1 MAMSVRHTLHTTLL
15 WLLAGAS
22 SVVFAADAE
31 EPDMEFLEYLGQW
44 EETDEEW
51 VMIDQQM
58 NLDPVEQTDP
68 APQGEESPEKDD
80 ER

>member
-1 MAMSVRHTLHTTLL
+1 MLA
-15 WLLAGAS
+15 LLAGAS
-22 SVVFAADAE
+22 SVVLAADAE

-58 NLDPVEQTDP
+58 NLDHVERTDP
-68 APQGEESPEKDD
+68 APQGEESTEIDD

>member
-1 MAMSVRHTLHTTLL
+1 MAMSVRHKLHTTLL

-22 SVVFAADAE
+22 SVVLAADAE

-58 NLDPVEQTDP
+58 SLDPVERTDP
-68 APQGEESPEKDD
+68 APQGEESTEKDD

>member
-1 MAMSVRHTLHTTLL
+1 MLVRDARRTALV

-22 SVVFAADAE
+22 GVLLAADAE

-51 VMIDQQM
+51 VMIDQQIS
-58 NLDPVEQTDP
+58 LDSAERTDP
-68 APQGEESPEKDD
+68 APKGEESTEKDD
-80 ER
+80 EQ

>member
-1 MAMSVRHTLHTTLL
+1 MAMSVSRTLRTTLL

-22 SVVFAADAE
+22 SVVLAADAE

-58 NLDPVEQTDP
+58 SLDSVERTDP
-68 APQGEESPEKDD
+68 APQGEESTETDD

>member
-1 MAMSVRHTLHTTLL
+1 MAMSVRRKLRTALF
-15 WLLAGAS
+15 WLLAGAG
-22 SVVFAADAE
+22 SVALAADAE

-51 VMIDQQM
+51 VMIDQQI
-58 NLDPVEQTDP
+58 NLDSGERTDP
-68 APQGEESPEKDD
+68 APKGEESTEKND